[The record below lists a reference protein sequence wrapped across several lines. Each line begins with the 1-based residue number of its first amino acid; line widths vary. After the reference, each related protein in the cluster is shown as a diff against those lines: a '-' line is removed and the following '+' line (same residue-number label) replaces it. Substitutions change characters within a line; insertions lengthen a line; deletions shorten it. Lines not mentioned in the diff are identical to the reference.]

1 MIERATLARL
11 PQLAARYHAGELTPA
26 EYAASYLF
34 YWQFARHGRRLAQ
47 RRSHA
52 DPKPEGGAWIAELD
66 ASMSRE
72 RAARLIYFLERYDL
86 REVRRRVS
94 IALIGWLRGVWEL
107 TLREQVP
114 TVRDVLRMQV
124 RGTRPVTVIADYP
137 RLLEPVLEKPD
148 AFAFICHDLEHAW
161 QFFHDPDRHRSQRR
175 FAQLLDDAIEQGRF
189 ARYLTNPVFA
199 EKFDYLAADMNTH
212 PAHSL
217 QYLRAILLEFHL
229 HAEGKGPRDQLTAE
243 SHAHIHRCLA
253 DFVPA

>member
-1 MIERATLARL
+1 MIERATLTRL
-11 PQLAARYHAGELTPA
+11 PQLAARYRAGELTPA
-26 EYAASYLF
+26 EYAASYLL
-34 YWQFARHGRRLAQ
+34 YWQFARHGSRLAQ

-52 DPKPEGGAWIAELD
+52 DPKPDGGAWIAELD

-124 RGTRPVTVIADYP
+124 RGTRPITVIADYP

-229 HAEGKGPRDQLTAE
+229 QAEGKSPRDQLTPE